1 MSIQMKSQ
9 SESYLQRRIHFR
21 SEAPLNRYS
30 RERLIPTRD
39 DLRHS
44 LGHPSC
50 ALLRF
55 RIVLLQ
61 RTANADFFYFL
72 SHIHGPWGASTNA
85 LAQHMMLYHPQ
96 VNPDCLPSAVHKS
109 GSSLSV
115 EAVLANCRMR
125 QGFHAALIGC
135 GSGIPQH
142 PAVDEPL
149 GLVAF
154 LCSGASSMV
163 SASWDILADDAC
175 WWTRSYQEAWAREER
190 RVRESGIQGPVGL
203 LTCFRDAVRRLITR

>member
-1 MSIQMKSQ
+1 M
-9 SESYLQRRIHFR
+9 
-21 SEAPLNRYS
+21 
-30 RERLIPTRD
+30 
-39 DLRHS
+39 
-44 LGHPSC
+44 
-50 ALLRF
+50 
-55 RIVLLQ
+55 LQ

-96 VNPDCLPSAVHKS
+96 VNPDCLPGAVHES

-125 QGFHAALIGC
+125 QGSNAFLLGC
-135 GSGIPQH
+135 GSSIPQH

-149 GLVAF
+149 GLVSAL

-175 WWTRSYQEAWAREER
+175 WWTRSYQEAWAREGR
-190 RVRESGIQGPVGL
+190 RVRESGIQGPVDL
-203 LTCFRDAVRRLITR
+203 LTRFRGVVRLITRRGKESLMRWAGFVHYGYWMFPSKELEGSWDLK